1 MDGFDVELILARH
14 LMSRLAVPV
23 LLVDAKG
30 DTLFYNEAA
39 QEIIG
44 QRFEDYQALPFEERL
59 AILAPRDTKG
69 RRLHPSRL
77 PGFTAMRT
85 RRPAHTSFV
94 LHDVQGHG
102 HTVEATAVPLES
114 AAGQVLGAMIVVW
127 KTAARRQR
135 TPSHNR

>member
-1 MDGFDVELILARH
+1 MDGFEVELILARH
-14 LMSRLAVPV
+14 LASRLAVPV

-59 AILAPRDTKG
+59 AILAPRDPNG

-77 PGFTAMRT
+77 PGLTAMRT

-94 LHDVQGHG
+94 LHDIQGRG
-102 HTVEATAVPLES
+102 HAVEATAVPLES
-114 AAGQVLGAMIVVW
+114 AAGQVLGATIVVW
-127 KTAARRQR
+127 KATPRRRRAAAQHR
-135 TPSHNR
+135 